1 MANEEQAAEPAMLLL
16 KLLGEGSSAAARV
29 VAPVLQDLLGKGGKV
44 GWTLTKEL
52 GKAGLNLG
60 VKGAQHA
67 MEHVVSMG
75 DHGVVSASK
84 LESIARECGANI
96 TEVTLPKSLN
106 KQQLT
111 KLNHTLMKEK
121 VACRVLSCD
130 PPAIRCLEKDAGFVH
145 RAAMRI
151 QAAEKLQQDVASPK
165 TKQLANGEGKTPS
178 LEPAA
183 KHAQD
188 KAKLEQP
195 AEKTQKASA
204 PKKAKLKA
212 KNPKQQDGLL
222 SNYGVVSAGKLD
234 NIAKKSGAKIKE
246 LPLPANLNKKQLTE
260 LNVTL
265 MKNRVPARVVSSDP
279 PAIRCLEKDAA
290 LVHRAAKRI
299 QDKAKI
305 KQPAALCKCKHLAK
319 KAPRLKAKA
328 LPKPK
333 VKMPSLKLK

>member
-84 LESIARECGANI
+84 LESIARERGANI

-111 KLNHTLMKEK
+111 ELNHTLMKEK

-151 QAAEKLQQDVASPK
+151 QAAEKLQQDAALPK
-165 TKQLANGEGKTPS
+165 TKQLANDEKKA
-178 LEPAA
+178 LEPAV
-183 KHAQD
+183 KPTQD
-188 KAKLEQP
+188 KSKVEQP
-195 AEKTQKASA
+195 AEKTQKTST

-222 SNYGVVSAGKLD
+222 SNYGVVSAGKLES
-234 NIAKKSGAKIKE
+234 IAKKSGTKIKE

-265 MKNRVPARVVSSDP
+265 MKNRVPARVVLSDP

>member
-84 LESIARECGANI
+84 LESIARERGANI

-111 KLNHTLMKEK
+111 ELNHTLMKEK

-151 QAAEKLQQDVASPK
+151 QAAEKLQQDAALPK
-165 TKQLANGEGKTPS
+165 TKQLANDEKKA
-178 LEPAA
+178 LEPAV
-183 KHAQD
+183 KPTQD
-188 KAKLEQP
+188 KSKVEQP
-195 AEKTQKASA
+195 AEKTQKTST
-204 PKKAKLKA
+204 PKKTKPKA
-212 KNPKQQDGLL
+212 KNLKHHDDLL

-319 KAPRLKAKA
+319 KPMRLKAKS

>member
-84 LESIARECGANI
+84 LESIARERGANI

-106 KQQLT
+106 KPQLT
-111 KLNHTLMKEK
+111 ELNHTLMKEK

-151 QAAEKLQQDVASPK
+151 QAAEKLQQDAALPK
-165 TKQLANGEGKTPS
+165 TKQLANDEKKA
-178 LEPAA
+178 LEPAG
-183 KHAQD
+183 KPTQD
-188 KAKLEQP
+188 KSKVEPP

-265 MKNRVPARVVSSDP
+265 MKNRVPARVLSCDP

-319 KAPRLKAKA
+319 KPMRLKAKS

>member
-84 LESIARECGANI
+84 LESIARERGANI

-111 KLNHTLMKEK
+111 ELNHTLMKEK

-151 QAAEKLQQDVASPK
+151 QAAEKLQQDAALPK
-165 TKQLANGEGKTPS
+165 TKQLANDEKKA
-178 LEPAA
+178 LEPAV
-183 KHAQD
+183 KPTQD
-188 KAKLEQP
+188 KSKLEQP
-195 AEKTQKASA
+195 AEKTQKTST
-204 PKKAKLKA
+204 PKKTKPKVKNLKHH
-212 KNPKQQDGLL
+212 DDLL
-222 SNYGVVSAGKLD
+222 SNYGVVSAGKLES
-234 NIAKKSGAKIKE
+234 IAKKRGAKIKE
-246 LPLPANLNKKQLTE
+246 LPLPTSLNKKQLTE

-319 KAPRLKAKA
+319 KPMRLKAKS

>member
-84 LESIARECGANI
+84 LESIARERGANI

-111 KLNHTLMKEK
+111 ELNHTLMKEK

-151 QAAEKLQQDVASPK
+151 QAAEKLQQDAALPK
-165 TKQLANGEGKTPS
+165 TNQLANDEKKA
-178 LEPAA
+178 LEPAV
-183 KHAQD
+183 KPTQD
-188 KAKLEQP
+188 KSKVEQP

>member
-75 DHGVVSASK
+75 DHGVVSAGK
-84 LESIARECGANI
+84 LESIARERGANI

-111 KLNHTLMKEK
+111 ELNHTLMKEK

-151 QAAEKLQQDVASPK
+151 QAAEKLQQDAALPK
-165 TKQLANGEGKTPS
+165 TKQLANDEKKA
-178 LEPAA
+178 LEPAV
-183 KHAQD
+183 KPTQD
-188 KAKLEQP
+188 KSKVEQP
-195 AEKTQKASA
+195 AEKTQKTST
-204 PKKAKLKA
+204 PKKTKPKA
-212 KNPKQQDGLL
+212 KNLKHHDDLL
-222 SNYGVVSAGKLD
+222 SNYGVVSAGKLES
-234 NIAKKSGAKIKE
+234 IAKKRGAKIKE
-246 LPLPANLNKKQLTE
+246 LPLPTSLNKKQLTE

-265 MKNRVPARVVSSDP
+265 MKNRVPARVLSCDP

>member
-84 LESIARECGANI
+84 LESIARERGANI
-96 TEVTLPKSLN
+96 TEVTLPKILN

-111 KLNHTLMKEK
+111 ELNHTLMKEK

-151 QAAEKLQQDVASPK
+151 QAAEKLQQDAALPK
-165 TKQLANGEGKTPS
+165 TKQLANDEKKA
-178 LEPAA
+178 LEPAV
-183 KHAQD
+183 KPTQD
-188 KAKLEQP
+188 KSKVEQP
-195 AEKTQKASA
+195 AEKTQKTST
-204 PKKAKLKA
+204 PKKTKPKA
-212 KNPKQQDGLL
+212 KNLKHHDDLL
-222 SNYGVVSAGKLD
+222 SNYGVVSASKLES
-234 NIAKKSGAKIKE
+234 IARERGAKIKE
-246 LPLPANLNKKQLTE
+246 LPLPTSLNKKQLTE

-265 MKNRVPARVVSSDP
+265 MKNRVPARVLSCDP

>member
-52 GKAGLNLG
+52 AKAGLNLG

-84 LESIARECGANI
+84 LESIARERGANI

-111 KLNHTLMKEK
+111 ELNHTLMKEK
-121 VACRVLSCD
+121 VSCRVLSCD

-165 TKQLANGEGKTPS
+165 TKQLANGEKKA
-178 LEPAA
+178 LEPAV
-183 KHAQD
+183 KPTQD
-188 KAKLEQP
+188 KSKIKEP

-319 KAPRLKAKA
+319 KPMRLKAKS

>member
-29 VAPVLQDLLGKGGKV
+29 VAPVLLDLLGKGGKV

-84 LESIARECGANI
+84 LESIARERGANI

-111 KLNHTLMKEK
+111 ELNHTLMKEK

-151 QAAEKLQQDVASPK
+151 QAAEKLQQDAALPK
-165 TKQLANGEGKTPS
+165 TKQLANDEKKA
-178 LEPAA
+178 LEPAV
-183 KHAQD
+183 KPTQD
-188 KAKLEQP
+188 KSKIKEP